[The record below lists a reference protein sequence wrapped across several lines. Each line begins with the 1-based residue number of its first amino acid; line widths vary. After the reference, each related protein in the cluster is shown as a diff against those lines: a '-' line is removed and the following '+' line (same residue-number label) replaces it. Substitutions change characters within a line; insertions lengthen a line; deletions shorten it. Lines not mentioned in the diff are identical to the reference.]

1 MRTEL
6 MGVFKFSSQSNETS
20 RGNPDQR
27 KFATSEMQ
35 GQGKGERILV
45 VDDTPSWL
53 WIARKILSA
62 AGYQVQVCENPPDAL
77 LLLSQDPSQI
87 DLVITDL
94 NMPGLNGFELAAEL
108 LKINAS
114 LPIVLTS
121 AERVE
126 MTPAKLQTMGI
137 RSFLTKPWSRERLF
151 SAIQQALA
159 HARSDETN

>member
-6 MGVFKFSSQSNETS
+6 VGVFKFSSQSNETG

-62 AGYQVQVCENPPDAL
+62 AGYQVQVCENSSDAL
-77 LLLSQDPSQI
+77 SLLSQDPSQI

-94 NMPGLNGFELAAEL
+94 NMPGLDGFELAAAL

-114 LPIVLTS
+114 LPVVLTS

-137 RSFLTKPWSRERLF
+137 RGFVTKPWQRERLF
-151 SAIQQALA
+151 STIQQALA
-159 HARSDETN
+159 HAGSDKTP